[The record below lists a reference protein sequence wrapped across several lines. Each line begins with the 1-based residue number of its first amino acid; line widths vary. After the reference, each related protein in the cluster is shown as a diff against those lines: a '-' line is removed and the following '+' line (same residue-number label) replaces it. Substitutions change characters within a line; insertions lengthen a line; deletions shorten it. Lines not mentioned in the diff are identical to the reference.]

1 MFGCIGILYKNDT
14 QIRQGKI
21 LHTRG
26 SNRSNGF
33 IECNWRKFRKEVER
47 FLQLFIADR
56 IAGWVGWVLEILIP
70 AIKEGGKILVAYWNT
85 IWNIKKW
92 CSCGYLKDVLAD
104 TSRIRMLLIIF
115 FDEIMNIRTT
125 DNKKYLR
132 ALNGRT
138 RTIDDGS
145 GEAILMICLVIKE
158 ANETLT
164 DLSLIHIWRCRRRG

>member
-1 MFGCIGILYKNDT
+1 MQEDA
-14 QIRQGKI
+14 
-21 LHTRG
+21 
-26 SNRSNGF
+26 
-33 IECNWRKFRKEVER
+33 FR
-47 FLQLFIADR
+47 
-56 IAGWVGWVLEILIP
+56 
-70 AIKEGGKILVAYWNT
+70 IK
-85 IWNIKKW
+85 
-92 CSCGYLKDVLAD
+92 
-104 TSRIRMLLIIF
+104 MLLIIF

-164 DLSLIHIWRCRRRG
+164 DEAFKDLRIKFDVSEKVWSKLLQVGMDGRLFKIKSSLPSKYTTIHQIHCLSDEELKEGIKDGIINPNVSQRNLNKWLKDIRS